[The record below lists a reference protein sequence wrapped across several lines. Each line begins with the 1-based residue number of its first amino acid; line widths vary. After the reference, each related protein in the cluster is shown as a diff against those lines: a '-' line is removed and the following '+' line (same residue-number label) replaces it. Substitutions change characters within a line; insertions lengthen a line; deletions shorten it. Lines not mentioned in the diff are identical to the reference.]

1 MTLSVRALPL
11 IWIAIAGLTA
21 CEPAKT
27 PPAPMQAVAKI
38 DGVEVSEPRLRV
50 PPNGRDVTAG
60 YLTLTNG
67 SDQVQKLVA
76 ATSPKAERIELHAH
90 LKGADGMAQMR
101 QVEQVEIPAKG
112 TAVLAPGGLHLMVF
126 GIKTPLK
133 PGDSFPV
140 ELTFEG
146 NRKVSFAL
154 PVVENPAQKTEGDQ
168 DHHGQGG
175 HQH

>member
-1 MTLSVRALPL
+1 MTSYVRALPL
-11 IWIAIAGLTA
+11 ILIAIAGLSA

-27 PPAPMQAVAKI
+27 PPAPMLAVAQI
-38 DGVEVSEPRLRV
+38 DGVEISEPRMRL
-50 PPNGRDVTAG
+50 PPNGRDVTAA
-60 YLTLTNG
+60 YLTMTNS
-67 SDQVQKLVA
+67 SDKPQKLVGA
-76 ATSPKAERIELHAH
+76 NSPKADRIELHAH

-101 QVEQVEIPAKG
+101 QVDQVEIPAKG

-126 GIKTPLK
+126 GIKDAMK

-146 NRKVSFAL
+146 NRKVGFSL
-154 PVVENPAQKTEGDQ
+154 PVVENPTQKTEGDKG
-168 DHHGQGG
+168 HGS